1 VTMLDKSAVFL
12 GASPLGTALV
22 LSLLITLVVI
32 LTGRLVLVLS
42 RLPAPD
48 WLLDIS
54 RRSRRWVVL
63 GLGLAIFGV
72 GVSVLASL
80 TEGVTQVP
88 AVSDWDQHF
97 VVTAHA
103 NLGGAELAFF
113 HVVTQMAGRAASIIL
128 GLGVGLFLL
137 LSRDRRM
144 LRLWAVGLIGNSII
158 IQLLK
163 QFYQRPRPEL
173 ITPYLTEHNFSFP
186 SGHASASILMYGLLA
201 YIIYIRFS
209 GLKRAGRQLLGASVI
224 WLGVLIG
231 TSRLALGVHYP
242 TDVLAGWAVAVSW
255 LSILI
260 CMDRFGQYRNTILE
274 DGSVE
279 DNRPLPEADN

>member
-186 SGHASASILMYGLLA
+186 SGHATVGTLA
-201 YIIYIRFS
+201 WLTLAAVAIRFVPRHS
-209 GLKRAGRQLLGASVI
+209 VRVFIVSAAIVLAIVIGASRVY
-224 WLGVLIG
+224 
-231 TSRLALGVHYP
+231 LGVHWP
-242 TDVLAGWAVAVSW
+242 SDVLAGWSLGIGWASLCW
-255 LSILI
+255 LAAHYLS
-260 CMDRFGQYRNTILE
+260 R
-274 DGSVE
+274 GSAGSG
-279 DNRPLPEADN
+279 DLGHSKT